1 MVTEIRM
8 EEEAERGTAKRVL
21 EISDKRSWTGE
32 ESRKRIQGEEAQ
44 AASRSREGERALGNS
59 GGLPEHFH

>member
-8 EEEAERGTAKRVL
+8 EEEAERGTAKRVP

-32 ESRKRIQGEEAQ
+32 ESRKKNPRRGSPGSI
-44 AASRSREGERALGNS
+44 RELRG
-59 GGLPEHFH
+59 